1 MLKLTVDNPCI
12 ILNTF
17 IYFYLFTY
25 SYYEV
30 MHIAQS
36 TVQQS
41 ARMRPLLIERCVG
54 LREGSGVERPCAM
67 IFTLLG
73 L

>member
-1 MLKLTVDNPCI
+1 MGFVGNLV
-12 ILNTF
+12 
-17 IYFYLFTY
+17 LFPVVKEQ
-25 SYYEV
+25 SYA
-30 MHIAQS
+30 MS
-36 TVQQS
+36 
-41 ARMRPLLIERCVG
+41 LLYIERCVG